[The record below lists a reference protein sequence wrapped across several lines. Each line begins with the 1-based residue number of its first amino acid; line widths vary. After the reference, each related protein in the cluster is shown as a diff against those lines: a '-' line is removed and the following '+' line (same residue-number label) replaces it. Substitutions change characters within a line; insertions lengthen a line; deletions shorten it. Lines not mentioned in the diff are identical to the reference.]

1 MDAQVH
7 SRELTITRVFDAPR
21 DLVFKAWTDPRMLAE
36 WFGPQGFTNP
46 ICECDAR
53 VGGKIH
59 VVMRAN
65 DEIAKVMGF
74 RDAPMRGEFTEID
87 PPKKIVFINNAVDAD
102 DNVILSGLTTVSF
115 EAQGNKTKMTF
126 HTKASGTLPQV
137 VFMLQGME
145 AGWTQSFDKMDAMF
159 ARKAA

>member
-1 MDAQVH
+1 MTQVH
-7 SRELTITRVFDAPR
+7 SRELSIVRTFDAPR
-21 DLVFKAWTDPRMLAE
+21 DLVFKAWTDGKMLAQ
-36 WFGPQGFTNP
+36 WFGPEGFTNP
-46 ICECDAR
+46 VANVDAR

-65 DEIAKVMGF
+65 DEIAKAMGF
-74 RDAPMRGEFTEID
+74 RDAPMRGEFTELD
-87 PPKKIVFINNAVDAD
+87 PPKKLAFINNAVDAA
-102 DNVILSGLTTVSF
+102 DNVVLSGLTTVSF

>member
-1 MDAQVH
+1 MNAQVH
-7 SRELTITRVFDAPR
+7 SRELSIVRMFDAPR
-21 DLVFKAWTDPRMLAE
+21 DLVFKAWTDGKMLAQ
-36 WFGPQGFTNP
+36 WFGPEGFTNP
-46 ICECDAR
+46 VCECDAR
-53 VGGKIH
+53 VGGEIRI
-59 VVMRAN
+59 VMRAN
-65 DEIAKVMGF
+65 DEIAKAMGF
-74 RDAPMRGEFTEID
+74 RDAPMRGAFTEID

-115 EAQGNKTKMTF
+115 DAQDNKTKMTF
-126 HTKASGTLPQV
+126 HTKASGTQPQV

>member
-1 MDAQVH
+1 MDAQLH

-21 DLVFKAWTDPRMLAE
+21 DLVFKAWTDGRMLAQ

-53 VGGKIH
+53 VGGKIRI
-59 VVMRAN
+59 V
-65 DEIAKVMGF
+65 
-74 RDAPMRGEFTEID
+74 MRGEFTELD
-87 PPKKIVFINNAVDAD
+87 PPRRLAFINNAVDQD
-102 DNVILSGLTTVSF
+102 DNVVLNGLTTVSF
-115 EAQGNKTKMTF
+115 EEQGRKTKMTF
-126 HTKASGTLPQV
+126 HTRASGTLPQV

-159 ARKAA
+159 AGKPA